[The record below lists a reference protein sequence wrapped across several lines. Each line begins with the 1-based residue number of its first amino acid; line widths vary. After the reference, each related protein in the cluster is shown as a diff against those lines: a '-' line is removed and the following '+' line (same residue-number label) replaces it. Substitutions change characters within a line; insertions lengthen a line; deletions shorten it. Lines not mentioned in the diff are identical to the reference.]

1 MRITLCYILNN
12 EQYFRKEE
20 WIMNMDL
27 LNLLAPFIIGING
40 MLLIGVEVMSAIQE
54 KKKNTEHEE
63 IKKRWEECK

>member
-1 MRITLCYILNN
+1 
-12 EQYFRKEE
+12 
-20 WIMNMDL
+20 MNMDL